1 MGSWADALTSGEVS
15 PQANKAS
22 PASLMFMAATQSAAV
37 LLAPLEGTV
46 SCERF
51 PSSLF
56 GLRATAAKA
65 TALNIRLA
73 ITDFRPKAQRK
84 GSSCPATVWQRML
97 CIEKRG
103 GAYVEGNYRS
113 WSRIG
118 FTVCRRGFCPEL
130 TSGSSTRKTTRIHI
144 QDCSSISP
152 RFSRVHAGLGISRWF
167 LVRGHGPEGP
177 FVRS

>member
-1 MGSWADALTSGEVS
+1 MPSVGSWADALTSGEVS

-46 SCERF
+46 SCEGF

-84 GSSCPATVWQRML
+84 GSYCPATVWQLML
-97 CIEKRG
+97 FIEKRG
-103 GAYVEGNYRS
+103 GAYVESNYRY
-113 WSRIG
+113 WTRIG
-118 FTVCRRGFCPEL
+118 FAVCRRGFCSEL
-130 TSGSSTRKTTRIHI
+130 TSGSSTRKSIRVHIH
-144 QDCSSISP
+144 DGASISS

-167 LVRGHGPEGP
+167 LVREHGPEGP
-177 FVRS
+177 L